1 MRTRGEPKSLSAAYV
16 PHLVFERAEVV
27 GPPWQD
33 SEVGVF
39 YLSIFFGASIV
50 LMLAGF
56 VLVARLQRRDLPE
69 RPERARRSWLLEEVK
84 RENEGLYSQ
93 Y

>member
-1 MRTRGEPKSLSAAYV
+1 M
-16 PHLVFERAEVV
+16 
-27 GPPWQD
+27 
-33 SEVGVF
+33 F